1 MHADPYHET
10 ITWLFNQFPSY
21 QLIGSKAYKPTIDN
35 TKKILSLLGHP
46 EKELKFLHI
55 AGSNGKGSVSAMTAS
70 VLTEAGYKTGLFT
83 SPHISDFRERIRVN
97 GQMINKKDVID
108 FCLKVQSY
116 DLDFSPSFF
125 EVTFAM
131 ALEHFKNEEC
141 EYCVIE
147 TGLGGRL
154 DATNVIKPEI
164 SVITTISMEHTAILG
179 DTIEKIATEKAG
191 IIKSSTPVI
200 IGKRDPSTER
210 VFRNVA
216 EEIDAPLYFAKNL
229 FNDQYTVPFLGEYQ
243 KENLNTALNI
253 FSILQHEKKIKPID
267 PMQIQK
273 GLNSIK
279 SNTGFYG
286 RMEIISDS
294 PLTIFDVSHNPEGIT
309 ATLSALKKINN
320 GTLHILY
327 GSSADKD
334 VKKIIELFPKDSKLY
349 LTTFRNERSLTK
361 DQLEDINCKMD
372 LNSPIFNNPKIALS
386 EIQSSAN
393 KEDTIIVF
401 GSFFLI
407 SDFFT

>member
-1 MHADPYHET
+1 MHADPYQET

-35 TKKILSLLGHP
+35 TKKILSLIDHP
-46 EKELKFLHI
+46 EKKLKFVHI

-70 VLTEAGYKTGLFT
+70 IFTAAGYKTGLFT
-83 SPHISDFRERIRVN
+83 SPHISDFRERIRLN
-97 GQMINKKDVID
+97 GKMINEKDVID

-131 ALEHFKNEEC
+131 ALEHFKNEKC
-141 EYCVIE
+141 DICIIE

-154 DATNVIKPEI
+154 DATNVITPEI
-164 SVITTISMEHTAILG
+164 SVITTISLEHTAILG
-179 DTIEKIATEKAG
+179 DTIEKIAQEKAG
-191 IIKSSTPVI
+191 IIKSYTPVL
-200 IGKRDPSTER
+200 IGKRDQSTER
-210 VFRNVA
+210 VFRNIA
-216 EEIDAPLYFAKNL
+216 EEINAPLYFAENL
-229 FNDQYTVPFLGEYQ
+229 FNDQYTLPFLGEYQ
-243 KENLNTALNI
+243 KENLNTVLNI
-253 FSILQHEKKIKPID
+253 ISILQQEKKIKPID
-267 PMQIQK
+267 PMEIQN
-273 GLNSIK
+273 GLSSIK

-334 VKKIIELFPKDSKLY
+334 VEKIIESFPKDSKLY

-361 DQLEDINCKMD
+361 DQLEDINSKMD

>member
-1 MHADPYHET
+1 MHADPYQET

-35 TKKILSLLGHP
+35 TKKILSLIDHP
-46 EKELKFLHI
+46 EKELKFVHI

-70 VLTEAGYKTGLFT
+70 IFTAAGYKTGLFT

-97 GQMINKKDVID
+97 GKIINEKDVID

-131 ALEHFKNEEC
+131 ALEHFKNEKC
-141 EYCVIE
+141 DICIIE

-154 DATNVIKPEI
+154 DATNVITPEI
-164 SVITTISMEHTAILG
+164 SVITTISLEHTAILG
-179 DTIEKIATEKAG
+179 DTIEKIAQEKAG
-191 IIKSSTPVI
+191 IIKSYTPVL
-200 IGKRDPSTER
+200 IGKRDQSTER
-210 VFRNVA
+210 VFRNIA
-216 EEIDAPLYFAKNL
+216 EEINAPLYFAENL
-229 FNDQYTVPFLGEYQ
+229 FNDQYTLPFLGEYQ

-253 FSILQHEKKIKPID
+253 ISILQQEKKIKPID
-267 PMQIQK
+267 PMEIQN
-273 GLNSIK
+273 GLSSIK

-334 VKKIIELFPKDSKLY
+334 VEKIIESFPKDSKLY

-361 DQLEDINCKMD
+361 DQLEDINSKMD

>member
-1 MHADPYHET
+1 MLAEQYQET

-21 QLIGSKAYKPTIDN
+21 QLIGSKAYKPTLDN
-35 TKKILSLLGHP
+35 TKKMLSLIGHP
-46 EKELKFLHI
+46 EKELKFVHI

-97 GQMINKKDVID
+97 GKMINEKDVID
-108 FCLKVQSY
+108 FCLKVRSY

-191 IIKSSTPVI
+191 IIKSSAPVI

-216 EEIDAPLYFAKNL
+216 EEIDAPLYFAETL
-229 FNDQYTVPFLGEYQ
+229 FHDQYTLPFLGEYQ
-243 KENLNTALNI
+243 KENINTVLNI
-253 FSILQHEKKIKPID
+253 ISILQKEKKIRPIES
-267 PMQIQK
+267 QEIQN
-273 GLNSIK
+273 GLSSIK
-279 SNTGFYG
+279 SNTGFFG

-294 PLTIFDVSHNPEGIT
+294 PLTIFDVSHNPEGIA

-327 GSSADKD
+327 GSSADKELD
-334 VKKIIELFPKDSKLY
+334 KIVGLFPKDCKLY
-349 LTTFRNERSLTK
+349 LTTFRNERSLTI
-361 DQLEDINCKMD
+361 DQLQRINSKMN
-372 LNSPIFNNPKIALS
+372 LNSPIFDNPKGALS

-393 KEDTIIVF
+393 KEDTILVF

-407 SDFFT
+407 SDFFA

>member
-1 MHADPYHET
+1 MLAEQYQET

-21 QLIGSKAYKPTIDN
+21 QLIGSKAYKPTLDN
-35 TKKILSLLGHP
+35 TKKMLSLIGHP
-46 EKELKFLHI
+46 EKELKFVHI

-97 GQMINKKDVID
+97 GKMINEKDVID
-108 FCLKVQSY
+108 FCLKVRSY

-216 EEIDAPLYFAKNL
+216 EEIDAPLYFAETL
-229 FNDQYTVPFLGEYQ
+229 FHDQYTLPFLGEYQ
-243 KENLNTALNI
+243 KENINTVLNI
-253 FSILQHEKKIKPID
+253 ISILQKEKKIRPIES
-267 PMQIQK
+267 QEIQN
-273 GLNSIK
+273 GLSSIK
-279 SNTGFYG
+279 SNTGFFG

-294 PLTIFDVSHNPEGIT
+294 PLTIFDVSHNPEGIA

-327 GSSADKD
+327 GSSADKELD
-334 VKKIIELFPKDSKLY
+334 KIVGLFPKDCKLY
-349 LTTFRNERSLTK
+349 LTTFRNERSLTI
-361 DQLEDINCKMD
+361 DQLQRINSKMN
-372 LNSPIFNNPKIALS
+372 LNSPIFDNPKGALS

-393 KEDTIIVF
+393 KEDTILVF

-407 SDFFT
+407 SDFFA